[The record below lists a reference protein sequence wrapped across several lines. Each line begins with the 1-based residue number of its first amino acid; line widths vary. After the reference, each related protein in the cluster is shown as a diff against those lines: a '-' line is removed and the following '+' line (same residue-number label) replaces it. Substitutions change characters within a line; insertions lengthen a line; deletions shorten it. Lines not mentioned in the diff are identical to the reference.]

1 MPSHFDA
8 IGIHDQDL
16 GLSVLFSIHSNL
28 ACDTRGVVVGI
39 FNGRELFAI
48 LVDMNVF
55 TVDNGKIKS
64 RRSAPAIKE
73 QISHFVAGSERRLA
87 SLRALTRAVAGGHL
101 QVA

>member
-1 MPSHFDA
+1 MTSLRPAIGPSSNSRQSAPGCALVSPNPISLIPVHWMPGHFDA

-28 ACDTRGVVVGI
+28 ACNARGVVVGI

-55 TVDNGKIKS
+55 TVDNGKNK
-64 RRSAPAIKE
+64 
-73 QISHFVAGSERRLA
+73 
-87 SLRALTRAVAGGHL
+87 
-101 QVA
+101 